1 MCVCMHANDVF
12 TCVMQSVSALL
23 STRSLCVT
31 FTFTFFSLLGKAVD
45 ASVGQPRSHA
55 KLIRNQH
62 FVTALGGA
70 QGIFWRL
77 GLTHKVLMA
86 RQYIIFRRV
95 GANVLAKKGGRT
107 HTHRNEVW
115 YKVDLFTISSLVRVP
130 QKPFSKPIMN
140 FIFFPL

>member
-1 MCVCMHANDVF
+1 MSLPTMLPLSVCVFVCVSEREERDTVMCVCMHANDVF

-55 KLIRNQH
+55 KLIRNQR

-77 GLTHKVLMA
+77 GLTHKGFNGPA
-86 RQYIIFRRV
+86 IYHFQTSWRQRSRQERGTDTY
-95 GANVLAKKGGRT
+95 T
-107 HTHRNEVW
+107 QE
-115 YKVDLFTISSLVRVP
+115 
-130 QKPFSKPIMN
+130 
-140 FIFFPL
+140 